1 MPVHTTTELH
11 NTLQNGL
18 KTLSN
23 DQHITFKKYTQVVL
37 PLDGWV
43 FWVKTSSIEGEV
55 EPFVKS
61 ISGSLHQMIDQ
72 DQREDETI
80 AVTSLIFTTSF
91 EIDVLKEVET
101 TVMWIGEYNGSKFS
115 FNKQSS
121 FYNEAG
127 LFHYVGDAVYP
138 ALADALVNDYSDLNL
153 NDVVVSSSLPAWLTL
168 NAIADIYP
176 SFLVPTNIEPPYI
189 TVHIDRQQA
198 ITGSQKFN
206 AFGDSTQLMSERVK
220 LTLYGLRHNE
230 TMDFLKYVQEYT
242 DDNGAF
248 GYCCMPAVQ
257 DDKRPQSEIN
267 ALAVKKTIEYTI
279 NYEQS
284 RIRNEAARFIQSVVL
299 NTRIVNMHTQ
309 PAIGGGANMAACSMG
324 GCSFIEAV

>member
-11 NTLQNGL
+11 NTLQSGL
-18 KTLSN
+18 KSLSN
-23 DQHITFKKYTQVVL
+23 DQHITFTKYIQVIL

-43 FWVKTSSIEGEV
+43 FWVKASSIEGEV
-55 EPFVKS
+55 APFVKS

-80 AVTSLIFTTSF
+80 AVTTLIFTTTF
-91 EIDVLKEVET
+91 EIDVLKEVAN

-138 ALADALVNDYSDLNL
+138 TLADALVNDYNDLNQT
-153 NDVVVSSSLPAWLTL
+153 DVVVSSSLPAWLTL

-189 TVHIDRQQA
+189 TVHVDRQQA
-198 ITGSQKFN
+198 ITGGQKFN
-206 AFGDSTQLMSERVK
+206 EFADSTQLMSERVK

-230 TMDFLKYVQEYT
+230 AMDFLKYVQSYA
-242 DDNGAF
+242 DDNGVF
-248 GYCCMPAVQ
+248 GYCCMPAVM

-267 ALAVKKTIEYTI
+267 ALAIKKTIEYTI
-279 NYEQS
+279 NYEQT
-284 RIRNEAARFIQSVVL
+284 RIRNEATRFVARVVL
-299 NTRIVNMHTQ
+299 KSRAVDMHTRVG
-309 PAIGGGANMAACSMG
+309 IGGGANMLPCSMG
-324 GCSFIEAV
+324 GCSFVEAV